1 MKSALYGICA
11 LVYEYHS
18 SSRFTCIGFVRAEYG
33 KIFYDGRGYGSC
45 KFFILNRRNNPTIN
59 IYQFSS
65 VYKSVIIQISEP
77 VQLSKAERNPW
88 KSFNFLYTTQ
98 ISSDPILTWINGVS
112 LKDFTP
118 HSKKSNIFLSNKVTI
133 MDRHLSTDIQLMD
146 YNRGIKK

>member
-1 MKSALYGICA
+1 MKSALNGVCA

-18 SSRFTCIGFVRAEYG
+18 SSRFTCFGFVRAWYG

-45 KFFILNRRNNPTIN
+45 KFLILNRRNNPTIN
-59 IYQFSS
+59 SCQFSS

-88 KSFNFLYTTQ
+88 KSFNFLYATQ

-112 LKDFTP
+112 WKYFTP
-118 HSKKSNIFLSNKVTI
+118 HGKKRDAKSPIFSCPT
-133 MDRHLSTDIQLMD
+133 R
-146 YNRGIKK
+146 